1 MASENYDSDEMLN
14 QALDLY
20 EECQENLYF
29 ITQDQFEIPYTKGHT
44 EDALKPAV
52 DLPEMLKDGKP

>member
-1 MASENYDSDEMLN
+1 MLN

-29 ITQDQFEIPYTKGHT
+29 ITQDQFEIPYTEGHT
-44 EDALKPAV
+44 EDALKLAV
-52 DLPEMLKDGKP
+52 DLPEMLKDDKL